1 MHYEFPAK
9 SFEEVQMNIASLALM
24 CVWAASLSPVQTQDM
39 GQGVF
44 YSDVGDVV
52 MAVDAVV
59 ANRKLDKPYVMFMLY
74 MGTSGNSSIKIK
86 REDVTMIY
94 NGQEFKMPTV
104 KELNA
109 SYNGGQNDW
118 TLYERSGKESLILSR
133 MRYWRYQTGTDFFP
147 LLSRNIMAV
156 GEGSMAGDLGFR
168 TRLYFKNP
176 GFKKGDEIVIQVKD
190 QSNPELSGSCA
201 VKFE

>member
-1 MHYEFPAK
+1 
-9 SFEEVQMNIASLALM
+9 MNIAALAILSF
-24 CVWAASLSPVQTQDM
+24 WAAVLPPVQTLDM

-44 YSDVGDVV
+44 YSDQGDVI

-59 ANRKLDKPYVMFMLY
+59 ANLKLDAPYVMFMAY
-74 MGTSGNSSIKIK
+74 MGVSGNASVKVR

-94 NGQEFKMPTV
+94 KGQEFSMPTV
-104 KELNA
+104 KELNS

-133 MRYWRYQTGTDFFP
+133 MRYWRYQVGTDFFP
-147 LLSRNIMAV
+147 LLSRDIMAV
-156 GEGSMAGDLGFR
+156 GEGSMTGDLGFR

-176 GFKKGDEIVIQVKD
+176 GFKKGDEIIIQVKD
-190 QSNPELSGSCA
+190 HSNPEASGSCA

>member
-1 MHYEFPAK
+1 
-9 SFEEVQMNIASLALM
+9 MNIAASALV
-24 CVWAASLSPVQTQDM
+24 CVWAAILSPVQTQDM

-44 YSDVGDVV
+44 FSDQGAVI

-59 ANRKLDKPYVMFMLY
+59 ANRKLDKPYVMFMVY
-74 MGTSGNSSIKIK
+74 MGASGNASVTVR
-86 REDVTMIY
+86 REDVTMIH
-94 NGQEFKMPTV
+94 NGQEYKMPTV
-104 KELNA
+104 KEFNS

-133 MRYWRYQTGTDFFP
+133 MRYWRYQSGTDFFP

-176 GFKKGDEIVIQVKD
+176 GFKRGDEIVIQVRD
-190 QSNPELSGSCA
+190 HSNPEVSGSCA

>member
-1 MHYEFPAK
+1 
-9 SFEEVQMNIASLALM
+9 MNIAASALM
-24 CVWAASLSPVQTQDM
+24 CVWAAVLPSLQTQDM

-44 YSDVGDVV
+44 YSDQEGIV

-59 ANRKLDKPYVMFMLY
+59 ANRKLDKPYVMFMVY
-74 MGTSGNSSIKIK
+74 MGASGNASVKVK
-86 REDVTMIY
+86 REDVTMIH
-94 NGQEFKMPTV
+94 NGQEYKMPTV

-109 SYNGGQNDW
+109 NYNGGQNDW

-133 MRYWRYQTGTDFFP
+133 MRYWRYQVGTDFFP
-147 LLSRNIMAV
+147 LLSRNITAV

-168 TRLYFKNP
+168 TRMYFKNP

-190 QSNPELSGSCA
+190 NSKPEMTGSCA

>member
-1 MHYEFPAK
+1 
-9 SFEEVQMNIASLALM
+9 MNVAALALV

-44 YSDVGDVV
+44 YSDLGVVV

-59 ANRKLDKPYVMFMLY
+59 ANRKLDKPYVMLMLY
-74 MGTSGNSSIKIK
+74 MGTSGGTSIKIK

-94 NGQEFKMPTV
+94 NGQEYKMPTV
-104 KELNA
+104 KELNS

-147 LLSRNIMAV
+147 LLSRNITAV

-176 GFKKGDEIVIQVKD
+176 GFKKGDQIVIQVKD
-190 QSNPELSGSCA
+190 HANPEQSGSCA

>member
-1 MHYEFPAK
+1 MI
-9 SFEEVQMNIASLALM
+9 IAATALM
-24 CVWAASLSPVQTQDM
+24 CLWTAVLPPVQTQDM

-44 YSDVGDVV
+44 YSDQGDVV

-59 ANRKLDKPYVMFMLY
+59 ANLKLDKPYVMFMAY
-74 MGTSGNSSIKIK
+74 MGASGNASIKVR
-86 REDVTMIY
+86 REDVTMIH
-94 NGQEFKMPTV
+94 NGQEYKMPTV
-104 KELNA
+104 KELN
-109 SYNGGQNDW
+109 SNYNGGQNDW

-133 MRYWRYQTGTDFFP
+133 MRYWRYQSGTDFFP
-147 LLSRNIMAV
+147 LLSRDIMAV
-156 GEGSMAGDLGFR
+156 SEGSMAGDLGFR

-190 QSNPELSGSCA
+190 RSNPEVSGSCA